1 MKKMSKRQFVDELNE
16 IPESLPEILI
26 GKDTN
31 IHAPVTMGEP
41 RVIL

>member
-16 IPESLPEILI
+16 IPEALPEILR
-26 GKDTN
+26 GKGTN
-31 IHAPVTMGEP
+31 IHATVTMGEP